1 MHSDAVQS
9 GEINAELAS
18 QLHIP
23 VLLNEAVDSLNI
35 KPGGTYVD
43 GTFGR
48 GGHAKEILKRLNEE
62 GLLVA
67 IDKDPR
73 AVLEGKKIE
82 SKNFKIFHGTF
93 KDVKAILSAIGISHV
108 DGILLD
114 LGVSSPQIDNPLRGF
129 SFSNDGPLDMRMD
142 TKKGQT
148 AEEWL
153 NSAPQSEIVRVLKV
167 YGEERFAPRVA
178 QFIIETRVAERLTTT
193 NQLRR
198 VVERAIPRKFHIN
211 TGRNPATK
219 TFQAIRIHLN
229 RELDDLED
237 FLGQA
242 SSVLLSGARLVIISF
257 HSLEDRI
264 VKHFIARESKP
275 NVPDRVPIREV
286 DLPKTPLRAMGKAVR
301 PTDNEVDR
309 NPRSRSAILRVAERN
324 GP

>member
-35 KPGGTYVD
+35 KPGGIYVD

-82 SKNFKIFHGTF
+82 AKNFKIFHGTF
-93 KDVKAILSAIGISHV
+93 KDIRTILSAIGISHV

-242 SSVLLSGARLVIISF
+242 SSVLMSGARLVIISF

>member
-1 MHSDAVQS
+1 MHSDAAQS
-9 GEINAELAS
+9 GEINAGLVS

-23 VLLNEAVDSLNI
+23 VLLNEAIDSLNI
-35 KPGGTYVD
+35 KPDGIYVD

-67 IDKDPR
+67 IDKDPQ

-82 SKNFKIFHGTF
+82 AKNFKIFHGTF
-93 KDVKAILSAIGISHV
+93 KDIRTILSAIGISHV

-178 QFIIETRVAERLTTT
+178 QFIIETRVTERLTTT

-229 RELDDLED
+229 QELDDLED
-237 FLGQA
+237 FLSQA
-242 SSVLLSGARLVIISF
+242 TSILLSGARLVIISF

-275 NVPDRVPIREV
+275 NVPDRVPIREA

-301 PTDNEVDR
+301 PTVNELDR

-324 GP
+324 AP

>member
-1 MHSDAVQS
+1 MHSDAAQS
-9 GEINAELAS
+9 GEINAGLVS

-23 VLLNEAVDSLNI
+23 VLLNEAIDSLNI
-35 KPGGTYVD
+35 KPDGIYVD

-67 IDKDPR
+67 IDKDPQ

-82 SKNFKIFHGTF
+82 AKNFKIFHGTF
-93 KDVKAILSAIGISHV
+93 KDVKAILSAIGIRHV

-153 NSAPQSEIVRVLKV
+153 NTATQSEIARVLRV

-178 QFIIETRVAERLTTT
+178 QFIIEARVTERLTTT

-229 RELDDLED
+229 QELDDLED
-237 FLGQA
+237 FLSQA
-242 SSVLLSGARLVIISF
+242 TSILLSGARLVIISF

-275 NVPDRVPIREV
+275 NVPDRVPIREA
-286 DLPKTPLRAMGKAVR
+286 DLPKTPLRAIGKAVR

-309 NPRSRSAILRVAERN
+309 NPRSRSAILRVAEGN

>member
-93 KDVKAILSAIGISHV
+93 KDVKTILSAIGISHV

-242 SSVLLSGARLVIISF
+242 SSVLMSGARLVIISF

>member
-1 MHSDAVQS
+1 
-9 GEINAELAS
+9 
-18 QLHIP
+18 
-23 VLLNEAVDSLNI
+23 
-35 KPGGTYVD
+35 
-43 GTFGR
+43 
-48 GGHAKEILKRLNEE
+48 
-62 GLLVA
+62 
-67 IDKDPR
+67 
-73 AVLEGKKIE
+73 
-82 SKNFKIFHGTF
+82 
-93 KDVKAILSAIGISHV
+93 
-108 DGILLD
+108 
-114 LGVSSPQIDNPLRGF
+114 VSSPQIDNPLRGF

-178 QFIIETRVAERLTTT
+178 QFIIETRVTERLTTT

-229 RELDDLED
+229 QELDDLED
-237 FLGQA
+237 FLSQA
-242 SSVLLSGARLVIISF
+242 TSILLSGARLVIISF

-275 NVPDRVPIREV
+275 SVPDRVPIREA
-286 DLPKTPLRAMGKAVR
+286 DLPKTPLRAIGRAVR
-301 PTDNEVDR
+301 PTVNEVDR
-309 NPRSRSAILRVAERN
+309 NPRSRSAILRVAEGN